1 MTENKENSGYAAF
14 AMYNSL
20 KLHFTSKSYD
30 YFKYHGKTNVSSVTF
45 LKNKSKY
52 QFYKLARKYNLDEL
66 RDFYIANFLEGDK
79 WVGEIANADGEEV
92 YRKWQKTQQ
101 SLTYTFENDIMYLLS
116 NGGSPDEMLEVKP
129 NSYPVLMHLVQLKQV
144 SLETLCILNDIMK
157 FFPMWD
163 KKIDDDIVW
172 PDFKMKCEKYTP
184 FLNYDK
190 VKFKA
195 ILKEKIKEYAE
206 A

>member
-1 MTENKENSGYAAF
+1 MTENSGYAAF

-92 YRKWQKTQQ
+92 YKKWQKTQQ

-195 ILKEKIKEYAE
+195 ILKEKIKEYA
-206 A
+206 

>member
-1 MTENKENSGYAAF
+1 MTENSGYAAF

-30 YFKYHGKTNVSSVTF
+30 YFKYHGKTNVSLVTF

-92 YRKWQKTQQ
+92 YKKWQKTQQ

-195 ILKEKIKEYAE
+195 ILKEKIKEYA
-206 A
+206 

>member
-1 MTENKENSGYAAF
+1 
-14 AMYNSL
+14 
-20 KLHFTSKSYD
+20 
-30 YFKYHGKTNVSSVTF
+30 
-45 LKNKSKY
+45 
-52 QFYKLARKYNLDEL
+52 
-66 RDFYIANFLEGDK
+66 
-79 WVGEIANADGEEV
+79 
-92 YRKWQKTQQ
+92 
-101 SLTYTFENDIMYLLS
+101 
-116 NGGSPDEMLEVKP
+116 MLEVKP

>member
-92 YRKWQKTQQ
+92 YKKWQKTQQ
-101 SLTYTFENDIMYLLS
+101 SLTYTFENDIIYLLS

-195 ILKEKIKEYAE
+195 ILKEKIKEYA
-206 A
+206 

>member
-1 MTENKENSGYAAF
+1 MIDNTGYAAF

-45 LKNKSKY
+45 LKRKDKY
-52 QFYKLARKYNLDEL
+52 TFYKLSRKYSLDEL
-66 RDFYIANFLEGDK
+66 KDFYVANFLEGDK
-79 WVGEIANADGEEV
+79 WVGDMLKDGEEV
-92 YRKWQKTQQ
+92 YKKWQKTQQ
-101 SLTYTFENDIMYLLS
+101 SLTYTFENDIMYLLA
-116 NGGSPDEMLEVKP
+116 NGGSPDEMLDVKP
-129 NSYPVLMHLVQLKQV
+129 NSYPVLMKLVQLKQV
-144 SLETLCILNDIMK
+144 SLETMVILNDIMN
-157 FFPMWD
+157 FFPMWN
-163 KKIDDDIVW
+163 KKIDDDIIW
-172 PDFKMKCEKYTP
+172 PDFKLKCEKYTP

-195 ILKEKIKEYAE
+195 ILKEKVKEYAE

>member
-1 MTENKENSGYAAF
+1 MTENSGYAAF

-92 YRKWQKTQQ
+92 YKKWQKTQQ

-116 NGGSPDEMLEVKP
+116 NGGSPDQMLEVKP

-157 FFPMWD
+157 FFSMWD

-195 ILKEKIKEYAE
+195 ILKEKIKEYA
-206 A
+206 

>member
-1 MTENKENSGYAAF
+1 MTENTGYAAF

-20 KLHFTSKSYD
+20 KLHFTSTSYD

-45 LKNKSKY
+45 LKRKDKY
-52 QFYKLARKYNLDEL
+52 TFYKLSRKYSFDEL
-66 RDFYIANFLEGDK
+66 RDFYVANFLEGDK
-79 WVGEIANADGEEV
+79 WVGDMVKEGEEV
-92 YRKWQKTQQ
+92 YKKWQKTQQ
-101 SLTYTFENDIMYLLS
+101 SLTYTFENDIIYLLS

-129 NSYPVLMHLVQLKQV
+129 NGYPILMRMTQLKQV
-144 SLETLCILNDIMK
+144 SLETLVILNDLLN
-157 FFPMWD
+157 FFPMWE
-163 KKIDDDIVW
+163 KKIDDDIIW
-172 PDFKMKCEKYTP
+172 PDFKLKCVKYSP

-190 VKFKA
+190 VKFKE

>member
-1 MTENKENSGYAAF
+1 MTENSGYAAF

-92 YRKWQKTQQ
+92 YKKWQKTQQ

-157 FFPMWD
+157 FFPMWN

-195 ILKEKIKEYAE
+195 ILKEKIKEYA
-206 A
+206 

>member
-1 MTENKENSGYAAF
+1 MTENSGYAAF